1 MYLENIITLYVLVE
15 DGVPAQNLAGV
26 VRGCVGQQLQPVLAA
41 LLWAGVMS
49 TVTTR
54 AVNGTS

>member
-1 MYLENIITLYVLVE
+1 MGEYYIILYVLVE

-49 TVTTR
+49 TV
-54 AVNGTS
+54 ATSD